1 VRSYY
6 KALLPCDG
14 RGVPWKA
21 IWKPKVPP
29 QVAFFVWTAAL
40 GRILTIDNLRTQRV
54 LVVDW
59 CNMCKRSGE
68 SIDHLWWLVFSLF
81 GI

>member
-1 VRSYY
+1 MRSYY

-40 GRILTIDNLRTQRV
+40 GRILTIDNLRTQSSSGG
-54 LVVDW
+54 LVQYVQKEW
-59 CNMCKRSGE
+59 
-68 SIDHLWWLVFSLF
+68 
-81 GI
+81 